1 MARQKRDYY
10 EVLGLNRTCTIEEIK
25 KTYRIL
31 ARKYHPD
38 VNNGEN
44 ESAEKFKE
52 ISEAYAVLSNTEK
65 RRQYDQFGFN
75 GSLFDN
81 FDSESTFSEFG
92 FGDIFDMFFGTTFG
106 RGSSQSRSSRRPSKG
121 SDIEVGL
128 NIAFKDAAFGADRE
142 IEYLCNDL
150 CDICYGIGSSSE
162 EGKATCSTCNG
173 TGQVRATRQ
182 TFIGNIVTAVTCNNC
197 GGRGEVIKD
206 PCKKCQGTGYYRKKK
221 KTKIKVP
228 AGIHDGDK
236 LRIRDKGNTLGKG
249 SISGDLIIKVNIDA
263 HPLFKRNGDDILT
276 DVKISFAQA
285 SLGCKLDIET
295 VDGNE
300 VLIIDPGTQPGKKV
314 RLRSRGMVE
323 LNGFR
328 RGDHIVN
335 IEVLIPTKLTQEEVS
350 LLKQYALG
358 RQEEVGDGSTSI
370 FSNFKSAFRKN

>member
-1 MARQKRDYY
+1 LAPQKRDYY
-10 EVLGLNRTCTIEEIK
+10 EVLGLDRTCTLEEIK

-52 ISEAYAVLSNTEK
+52 ISEAYAILSNSEK

-92 FGDIFDMFFGTTFG
+92 FGDIFDMFFGTSFG
-106 RGSSQSRSSRRPSKG
+106 RGTSQSRSSRRPSRG
-121 SDIEVGL
+121 SDIEVELSIG
-128 NIAFKDAAFGADRE
+128 FKDAAFGIDKE

-150 CDICYGIGSSSE
+150 CDACYGTGSSSE
-162 EGKATCSTCNG
+162 NGKAKCSNCNG
-173 TGQVRATRQ
+173 TGQVRTTRQ
-182 TFIGNIVTAVTCNNC
+182 TFIGNIVTATTCNHC
-197 GGRGEVIKD
+197 GGAGEIIKD

-249 SISGDLIIKVNIDA
+249 SISGDLIIHISIASHPIFRRSGNDVLSDA
-263 HPLFKRNGDDILT
+263 
-276 DVKISFAQA
+276 KISFAQA
-285 SLGCKLDIET
+285 ALGCKLEIET

-300 VLIIDPGTQPGKKV
+300 TLTIDPGTQPGKKIK
-314 RLRSRGMVE
+314 LKSRGMVE

-328 RGDHIVN
+328 RGDHIVHVD
-335 IEVLIPTKLTQEEVS
+335 VLIPTKLTQEEVS
-350 LLKQYALG
+350 LLKQYASG
-358 RQEEVGDGSTSI
+358 RQEDVGDGNASL